1 MQTALQN
8 TEVEES
14 LTQQVND
21 EEERT
26 NTLPF
31 EGELIEDDGGGE
43 GDTQEDVSE
52 ETEPSSEVSDNNVS
66 EQPTDSEDSDG
77 DGDGGESL
85 GESDEDTT
93 EEVEEE
99 DSEATEL
106 GESLSKL
113 KSPKGRD
120 YSKFSQEDAKYL
132 KQMSNEAFEHF
143 SKRTEEIAALQKEIE
158 TSKAVDVDH
167 PDAYVLSDEY
177 RDAFTNL
184 TKAQQEQQHWRNQLI
199 NIRNGKGWQNIEGY
213 DDSGRM
219 VLGKQQYKPTQQ
231 AEIDVEMAMNEAAG
245 LNRKYTSEM
254 DGVSGSYKKNYNEA
268 VTLLEREQ
276 DTNFAWRT
284 NDDVANE
291 SIVLPNV
298 GKTTIKT
305 VKESFTKALPKT
317 FRKHPMAE
325 LAADLF
331 VTLQLA
337 TAQASSEKAAAKEAK
352 RKEPKARRKSS
363 SASADSGDTL
373 EIPDWMDV

>member
-1 MQTALQN
+1 M
-8 TEVEES
+8 
-14 LTQQVND
+14 
-21 EEERT
+21 
-26 NTLPF
+26 
-31 EGELIEDDGGGE
+31 
-43 GDTQEDVSE
+43 
-52 ETEPSSEVSDNNVS
+52 
-66 EQPTDSEDSDG
+66 
-77 DGDGGESL
+77 
-85 GESDEDTT
+85 
-93 EEVEEE
+93 
-99 DSEATEL
+99 

-113 KSPKGRD
+113 KSPNGRD
-120 YSKFSQEDAKYL
+120 YSKFGQEDAKYL

-143 SKRTEEIAALQKEIE
+143 SKRTEEIATLQKELE
-158 TSKAVDVDH
+158 SAKNADVDH
-167 PDAYVLSDEY
+167 PDAYVLSDDY
-177 RDAFTNL
+177 RDAFTNV

-213 DDSGRM
+213 DNAGRM

-254 DGVSGSYKKNYNEA
+254 DNVSNSYKKNYNEA

-284 NDDVANE
+284 NDDIANE

-305 VKESFTKALPKT
+305 VKDSFTEALPKS
-317 FRKHPMAE
+317 FRKHPMSE
-325 LAADLF
+325 LAANLF

-352 RKEPKARRKSS
+352 RKEPKARRKASG
-363 SASADSGDTL
+363 ASADSGDML
-373 EIPDWMDV
+373 EIPDWMNV